1 MLYKRLQDIDKTWI
15 ELIEPINNVYNNKMK
30 SSVTNFTP
38 AEARKP
44 DNYIL
49 VRINL
54 ELNRNQNRRY
64 PDINV
69 GDKIKIYKKK
79 KLFDKE
85 NKSVWLPGNHQVE
98 ELISKFGQT
107 FYKVSNFNKLLSR
120 HEILKVS

>member
-30 SSVTNFTP
+30 SSVTKFTP
-38 AEARKP
+38 TEARNP
-44 DNYIL
+44 DNLFY
-49 VRINL
+49 VKINL
-54 ELNRNQNRRY
+54 ELNRKQNRRY

-69 GDKIKIYKKK
+69 GYKIKIYRKK

-120 HEILKVS
+120 HEIL

>member
-1 MLYKRLQDIDKTWI
+1 
-15 ELIEPINNVYNNKMK
+15 MK

-38 AEARKP
+38 TEARKP
-44 DNYIL
+44 DNHIF
-49 VRINL
+49 VKINL
-54 ELNRNQNRRY
+54 ELNRKQNRRY

-85 NKSVWLPGNHQVE
+85 HKSVWLAGNHQVE
-98 ELISKFGQT
+98 EIINKFNQT

-120 HEILKVS
+120 HEILKIS